1 MRKTRSK
8 KRTKI
13 RVWLPSSPVRSG
25 LKSRLPLSLG
35 PRGPESS
42 APFICLHPHPHT
54 MPHQRVCPVS
64 GCWVGA
70 QGRSP
75 VFWNLLSLS
84 APSPAC
90 PPRPPSLPPSG
101 TRRRGRNR
109 AGNRPL
115 TATWGPCQVSL
126 PLALLGLPP
135 HRPLQ
140 GNQGLRRG
148 RGKALKGTRTRTW
161 ARTPE
166 RSPGLGHERP
176 PG

>member
-90 PPRPPSLPPSG
+90 PPANLPQGPHLLE
-101 TRRRGRNR
+101 
-109 AGNRPL
+109 AL
-115 TATWGPCQVSL
+115 IATFITWYKNLEKFVK
-126 PLALLGLPP
+126 
-135 HRPLQ
+135 LQ
-140 GNQGLRRG
+140 CSIYKHNGKEKKFLR
-148 RGKALKGTRTRTW
+148 K
-161 ARTPE
+161 E
-166 RSPGLGHERP
+166 YYCIC
-176 PG
+176 